1 MATTSYSTV
10 TGTGVNQVPALWGPR
25 LLAQAENRTFWK
37 RFEGPEGSS
46 MPIIRRDD
54 LTKQAGDTIHMDIV
68 LALTG
73 AGVTGDTNALSGNEE
88 ALKFRQTDVTVSD
101 LSHAVQWTEKSEA
114 LITHNMRQTALG
126 QLAKWL
132 AGKLDNAVW
141 SELTGGGTTLPT
153 TSKWFAGTATA
164 IDEIQDTDAAG
175 RLKLNDI
182 SDVKAY
188 AQATNKIEPLVTE
201 EGDEYYGLVLS
212 PWAALSLKKDSSYQ
226 QANRDARERGTGNP
240 LFRGALGLWDGVILY
255 SSNNVPLATN
265 AYTTPT
271 QYAKNVL
278 FGAQALSRAW
288 AQYPDWREEDFDY
301 RRKSGVATVMIK
313 GEKLNVFDLT
323 SGGGASAANLTA
335 IGAMVVYTAAVAP
348 TA

>member
-1 MATTSYSTV
+1 MASTSYSTV
-10 TGTGVNQVPALWGPR
+10 TGAGVNQVPALWGAD

-37 RFEGPEGSS
+37 KFEGAPGSS
-46 MPIIRRDD
+46 MPIIRRDE

-73 AGVTGDTNALSGNEE
+73 AGVTGDTNALAGNEE

-101 LSHAVQWTEKSEA
+101 LTHAVRWTEKAEA
-114 LITHNMRQTALG
+114 LVTHNMRKTALG

-141 SELTGGGTTLPT
+141 TEITGGGTTMPT
-153 TSKWFAGTATA
+153 AALWYAGTATTVDTIA
-164 IDEIQDTDAAG
+164 DTDAGG

-182 SDVKAY
+182 SDVKAV
-188 AQATNKIEPLVTE
+188 AQATNKIEPLMTAD
-201 EGDEYYGLVLS
+201 GDEYYGFVLH
-212 PWAALSLKKDSSYQ
+212 PWTALSLKKDSSYQ
-226 QANRDARERGTGNP
+226 QAQRDGRERGAGNP
-240 LFRGALGLWDGVILY
+240 LFRGSLGLWDGVILY
-255 SSNNVPLATN
+255 SSNNVPVANNAT
-265 AYTTPT
+265 PL
-271 QYAKNVL
+271 QYSKNVF
-278 FGAQALSRAW
+278 FGAQALSRGW

-301 RRKSGVATVMIK
+301 RRSSGVATVMIK

-323 SGGGASAANLTA
+323 SGGGAAAANLTA
-335 IGAMVVYTAAVAP
+335 IGSMVVNAAAVAP